1 MCPNEIDMQTELTD
15 NLDHQ
20 RKTLRERGICVVIPT
35 YNNVGTISDVVARA
49 KVQCDD
55 VIVVC
60 DGSTDG
66 TAELLRAM
74 DGITLVDYPCN
85 AGKGI
90 ALKRGFRKA
99 ISMGFAYAITL
110 DADGQHF
117 PEDISILLSANKKN
131 SGALIVGKRKGLEKA
146 DRSFG
151 SKFANAFS
159 NFWFFVQTGK
169 NLQDTQT
176 GYRLY
181 PLRKLYGLSL
191 LTSRYEAEL
200 ELLVFSCW
208 HGVDVISEEVNVY
221 YPPREE
227 RVSHF
232 RPMADFSRIFV
243 LNTILCLLAIVY
255 ALPLRLIRGLLTFL
269 RTAYSLLAFLIFCFV
284 LLLPATLFMRAIK
297 MRKERI
303 SYVLHGMLHFIAKLI
318 VSYHGIPGVRYTVE
332 NEGED
337 FSKPAV
343 IICNH
348 QSHLDLM
355 VMLSQTRN
363 LVILTND
370 WVWNSPFFGIVLRN
384 AEYYPVSMGI
394 DTILPKLQSL
404 VERGYSIVVYPEG
417 TRSKDCSIGRFYKGA
432 FHIARFLELDILPM
446 IEYGMG
452 HVLPKTANSLR
463 KGQMLMSIRK
473 RVEFDQYDKMGTT
486 KQITSWF
493 RKYYIAEYERMCNR
507 LDQVR

>member
-1 MCPNEIDMQTELTD
+1 
-15 NLDHQ
+15 
-20 RKTLRERGICVVIPT
+20 
-35 YNNVGTISDVVARA
+35 
-49 KVQCDD
+49 
-55 VIVVC
+55 
-60 DGSTDG
+60 
-66 TAELLRAM
+66 
-74 DGITLVDYPCN
+74 
-85 AGKGI
+85 
-90 ALKRGFRKA
+90 
-99 ISMGFAYAITL
+99 
-110 DADGQHF
+110 
-117 PEDISILLSANKKN
+117 
-131 SGALIVGKRKGLEKA
+131 
-146 DRSFG
+146 
-151 SKFANAFS
+151 
-159 NFWFFVQTGK
+159 
-169 NLQDTQT
+169 
-176 GYRLY
+176 
-181 PLRKLYGLSL
+181 
-191 LTSRYEAEL
+191 
-200 ELLVFSCW
+200 
-208 HGVDVISEEVNVY
+208 
-221 YPPREE
+221 
-227 RVSHF
+227 
-232 RPMADFSRIFV
+232 
-243 LNTILCLLAIVY
+243 
-255 ALPLRLIRGLLTFL
+255 
-269 RTAYSLLAFLIFCFV
+269 
-284 LLLPATLFMRAIK
+284 
-297 MRKERI
+297 
-303 SYVLHGMLHFIAKLI
+303 MLHFIAKLI
-318 VSYHGIPGVRYTVE
+318 VRYHGIPGVRYTVE

-337 FSKPAV
+337 FTKPAV

-507 LDQVR
+507 LDQFR